1 MSITLAD
8 RRRLIVEEDATSE
21 VVKKVYPWL
30 FEDEE
35 RLEGKTTM
43 AQLLGEGLSKYGDAI
58 IRCTLKMKH
67 PTVIDT
73 SMEKD
78 EGAR

>member
-1 MSITLAD
+1 
-8 RRRLIVEEDATSE
+8 
-21 VVKKVYPWL
+21 
-30 FEDEE
+30 
-35 RLEGKTTM
+35 M

>member
-35 RLEGKTTM
+35 VLYEYVFVDIIYYTVVCVKVKFN
-43 AQLLGEGLSKYGDAI
+43 LVVSKVMDI
-58 IRCTLKMKH
+58 
-67 PTVIDT
+67 
-73 SMEKD
+73 
-78 EGAR
+78 